1 MLGLR
6 ITHALGPIRGGL
18 QKSNYKRYAAS
29 CNVNISIYYLHS
41 TAFNGFCTRD
51 FH

>member
-29 CNVNISIYYLHS
+29 CNVKYLHS